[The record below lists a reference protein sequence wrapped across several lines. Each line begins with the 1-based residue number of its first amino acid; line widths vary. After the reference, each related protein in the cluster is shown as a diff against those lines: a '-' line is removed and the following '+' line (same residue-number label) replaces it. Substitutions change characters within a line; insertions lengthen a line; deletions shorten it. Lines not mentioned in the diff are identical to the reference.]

1 MFSGFSGNVTDIKN
15 NDVKEGVLTT
25 IDFFQISG
33 FAVYNEKVV
42 ITDATFSKFGF
53 LRTYKFK
60 FVDDKL
66 NKLCMSGLKDEIE
79 TTFKVRASLI
89 LKEKI
94 FTLSI
99 DTREVPVKTI
109 NNIKRHIEEKHL
121 LKISFIKTAG
131 RLKEW
136 HELAY

>member
-1 MFSGFSGNVTDIKN
+1 MFSGNITDIKGN
-15 NDVKEGVLTT
+15 VKEGNVLT
-25 IDFFQISG
+25 IDFFQKDLSG

-79 TTFKVRASLI
+79 TTFKVKASLI
-89 LKEKI
+89 LKET

-109 NNIKRHIEEKHL
+109 KTIKRHIEKKHM
-121 LKISFIKTAG
+121 LKISSIKTAG